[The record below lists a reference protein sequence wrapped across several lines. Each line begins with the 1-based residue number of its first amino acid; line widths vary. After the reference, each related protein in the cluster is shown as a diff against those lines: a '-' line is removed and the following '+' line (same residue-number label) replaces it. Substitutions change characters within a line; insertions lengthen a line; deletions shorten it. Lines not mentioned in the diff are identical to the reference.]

1 MRHKVLFIEDP
12 FASSF
17 THKNRQILAEQFE
30 CIFPYIP
37 SPNIDALLKKYD
49 DKNLIDP
56 RELADAAT
64 RPIRDYAEAI
74 QEINPDVVVAEGFGC
89 YFLLAMLFEKT
100 WVGASVIL
108 SPTHIDQYNLEGSL
122 DIPPVVCVCNNDSQK
137 YAPEITKI
145 AQDSKGTVVW
155 ANSSVDSSLKNIP
168 HILSNSV
175 LTAYDL
181 ERDSL

>member
-17 THKNRQILAEQFE
+17 TYKNRQILAEKFE

-64 RPIRDYAEAI
+64 RPIRDYTDVI
-74 QEINPDVVVAEGFGC
+74 QSFNPDVVVAEGFGC
-89 YFLLAMLFEKT
+89 YLLLAMLFDKS
-100 WVGASVIL
+100 WAGASVIL

-122 DIPPVVCVCNNDSQK
+122 DIPPVVCVYNSDNQK
-137 YAPEITKI
+137 YLSEITKI
-145 AQDSKGTVVW
+145 SQDSKGSIVW
-155 ANSSVDSSLKNIP
+155 VNSSVDSTLKDNP
-168 HILSNSV
+168 HILSKSV

-181 ERDSL
+181 ERDAL